1 MQPYF
6 MFNSSGTE
14 PDFGTGLNSLDW
26 GKAQAGPFPLGT
38 NLFFLFAKKPKCHH
52 PRAASPLVAS
62 PMWVPRWAEF
72 SQLTKT
78 GEKKNSKMPRGI
90 LQLSQKILGKGRI
103 TRGQTKA
110 AFSRIWGST
119 GGRGNP
125 VRAANSRGECST
137 KIQPFAGKEQRD
149 PAWAAALKG
158 LGHSLVEP
166 PLAGM
171 LSPFISLQI
180 FKQKLSF
187 NPRLKFSWTS
197 SKNIYNYPRFFSSK
211 FSCPISCSV
220 SQCPEND
227 NISKPRAGI

>member
-1 MQPYF
+1 MSPAQGSF
-6 MFNSSGTE
+6 SSC
-14 PDFGTGLNSLDW
+14 GLCHVGAKMGRVLSAHKNR
-26 GKAQAGPFPLGT
+26 GK
-38 NLFFLFAKKPKCHH
+38 
-52 PRAASPLVAS
+52 
-62 PMWVPRWAEF
+62 
-72 SQLTKT
+72 
-78 GEKKNSKMPRGI
+78 KKNSKMPRGI

-137 KIQPFAGKEQRD
+137 KIQRFAGKEQRD
-149 PAWAAALKG
+149 PAWAAALKD